1 MLIKLPRGSRWYTFV
16 FVIMF
21 STVSTMSATAAWAQT
36 EDISNAS
43 KGLREGLNKAWQI
56 LFLGASGDGSGSIFQ
71 VINSFMLFFAFTIFV
86 YRAILLYRESVKEGS
101 EAFIQS
107 LVVDKLI
114 PVGIVLILLS
124 SNGLLGGY
132 LVLASRNA
140 VYNIN
145 QQTGQKTE
153 TIAQTTKLMGDYE
166 GQEKALERLREKQAD
181 CAALAPEKDGV
192 ANPAVAQCIEDLK
205 KQADTEIAS
214 GAITSKSTIKKIKK
228 AKDAANNPLGA
239 LAASITID
247 PGELLT
253 SALNTLI
260 KTWIITFGILYLVI
274 VEGAMLVMGVIA
286 PMAIA
291 TSLLSLKP
299 LIEWLTKF
307 AGLGIMRITYT
318 LAVAIYQIIDS
329 VAGKDLGGN
338 LFTLALGVGAPFLSL
353 LAASQSGG
361 IVGAAVESAVL
372 GAAGRMAQFAGGKVG
387 TAVGKPVR
395 SVGQGVGRIAGK
407 GAGKAFNKF
416 APAPVKAAVKA
427 VSNAAAKVR
436 K

>member
-1 MLIKLPRGSRWYTFV
+1 MLIKLLRGSRWYTFAS
-16 FVIMF
+16 III
-21 STVSTMSATAAWAQT
+21 TVSTMTTTAAWAQT

-56 LFLGASGDGSGSIFQ
+56 LFIGASGDGSGSIFQ
-71 VINSFMLFFAFTIFV
+71 VVNSFMLFFAFVIFS
-86 YRAILLYRESVKEGS
+86 YRGILIYREFIKEGS
-101 EAFIQS
+101 EIFIQS
-107 LVVDKLI
+107 LIVDKLI
-114 PVGIVLILLS
+114 PVGVVLILLG
-124 SNGLLGGY
+124 SNGLFGGY

-140 VYNIN
+140 VYNIDRL
-145 QQTGQKTE
+145 TGQKTE
-153 TIAQTTKLMGDYE
+153 VIAQTNKLTGDYQ
-166 GQEKALERLREKQAD
+166 GQEEALERLREKQAD
-181 CAALAPEKDGV
+181 CAALDPEKDGV
-192 ANPAVAQCIEDLK
+192 ANPAVAQCIDDLK
-205 KQADTEIAS
+205 AQADAEIAS
-214 GAITSKSTIKKIKK
+214 GAITSKSTIKKIEK
-228 AKDAANNPLGA
+228 AKAAVNNPLGA
-239 LAASITID
+239 LGSSILSA
-247 PGELLT
+247 PGELFT

-260 KTWIITFGILYLVI
+260 KTWIITLGVLYLVI
-274 VEGAMLVMGVIA
+274 VEGAMLIMGLIA

-291 TSLLSLKP
+291 CSLLNLKP

-307 AGLGIMRITYT
+307 AGLGIMKISYT

-329 VAGKDLGGN
+329 VAGKDLGGD
-338 LFTLALGVGAPFLSL
+338 LFTLALGIGAPFLSL

-372 GAAGRMAQFAGGKVG
+372 GAAGRAAQFAGGKVG

-395 SVGQGVGRIAGK
+395 SIGQGTARLAGK
-407 GAGKAFNKF
+407 GASKAFNKF